1 MGDLTSAR
9 KSHQCALNIRLKV
22 LGEEHH
28 ITAESYHSIGDI
40 NVSLKD
46 WKSALHFYQLALDIR
61 VKAFGEKHLITADS
75 HRSIGE
81 TPFRVK
87 GLDVR
92 ASVFSA

>member
-1 MGDLTSAR
+1 M
-9 KSHQCALNIRLKV
+9 
-22 LGEEHH
+22 
-28 ITAESYHSIGDI
+28 

-81 TPFRVK
+81 THFALK
-87 GLDVR
+87 DLT
-92 ASVFSA
+92 SALQSFQRESNIRLKVLGEEHPSIANS